1 MAIRAIALD
10 IDGTLTND
18 QKVITPRTKKAL
30 MDAQEV
36 GIKLILSSGRPVHG
50 LRALAHELELDRHNG
65 LLVAFNGAQ
74 VRDASTGEV
83 LYDQAIPADLA
94 REVLVHMKK
103 FDVIPHAGRWRPP
116 LY

>member
-30 MDAQEV
+30 MDAQEA
-36 GIKLILSSGRPVHG
+36 GIKLILSSGRPIHG

-65 LLVAFNGAQ
+65 LLVAFNFGAP
-74 VRDASTGEV
+74 VRSSTGEV
-83 LYDQAIPADLA
+83 SMIRLSSRPCA
-94 REVLVHMKK
+94 RRRGLHTSSTSSPCWSMARSSIE
-103 FDVIPHAGRWRPP
+103 
-116 LY
+116 

>member
-1 MAIRAIALD
+1 MRRRR
-10 IDGTLTND
+10 
-18 QKVITPRTKKAL
+18 V
-30 MDAQEV
+30 
-36 GIKLILSSGRPVHG
+36 LSSSLSGCPVHG

-103 FDVIPHAGRWRPP
+103 FEVIPMLVDGDTPASILRMRITAPSTAAASP
-116 LY
+116 RT

>member
-30 MDAQEV
+30 MDAQEA

-65 LLVAFNGAQ
+65 LLVAFNGALYSHI
-74 VRDASTGEV
+74 RILEGDATESLTS
-83 LYDQAIPADLA
+83 AAA
-94 REVLVHMKK
+94 
-103 FDVIPHAGRWRPP
+103 AW
-116 LY
+116 